1 METFEQYALINQKKW
16 TELLKELEVGEHVLT
31 LPSIPDIHSLKSV
44 AYFLNGNRIGRKYAL
59 RADKDKLIVT
69 ITVRQQ

>member
-1 METFEQYALINQKKW
+1 MEAFEQYALINQKKW

-44 AYFLNGNRIGRKYAL
+44 AYFLNGNKTGRKYAL
-59 RADKDKLIVT
+59 RADKEKKIVT
-69 ITVRQQ
+69 IVIKAI